1 MPPTPSA
8 ALAAAKSAASAA
20 TRAAARGARRASP
33 PPPPPLPPSAAAQKF
48 KVKRMIWAGA
58 FAAVIFM
65 GTIYGAGLKMQQ
77 EFNVVSLPS
86 VST

>member
-1 MPPTPSA
+1 
-8 ALAAAKSAASAA
+8 
-20 TRAAARGARRASP
+20 
-33 PPPPPLPPSAAAQKF
+33 
-48 KVKRMIWAGA
+48 MIWAGA

>member
-1 MPPTPSA
+1 MIPTPPA
-8 ALAAAKSAASAA
+8 ARAAAKTAASAA
-20 TRAAARGARRASP
+20 TRAAARGRGANRAS
-33 PPPPPLPPSAAAQKF
+33 PPPLPPSAAAQKF